1 MKRLRLSLPPLGLA
15 ALIAIPLVSCAPV
28 QVHSYVGQNVDLRQ
42 YRTYAWAAADSF
54 STGDPR
60 LDNNTFFIERLQR
73 AVDDQ
78 LQRKGFEVTTAGPSD
93 LVVHYHARVEQRLDS
108 SDFQYPESQC
118 QSGEC
123 RPFIYDA
130 GTLLIDVVD
139 RRSNQL
145 LWRGWVE
152 RGLDGTI
159 DDQARMEAAVDDAVK
174 RIMARFPL

>member
-1 MKRLRLSLPPLGLA
+1 M
-15 ALIAIPLVSCAPV
+15 
-28 QVHSYVGQNVDLRQ
+28 
-42 YRTYAWAAADSF
+42 
-54 STGDPR
+54 
-60 LDNNTFFIERLQR
+60 
-73 AVDDQ
+73 
-78 LQRKGFEVTTAGPSD
+78 
-93 LVVHYHARVEQRLDS
+93 HYHARIEQRLDS
-108 SDFQYPESQC
+108 SDFQYPEAQC
-118 QSGEC
+118 QNGDC

-152 RGLDGTI
+152 RGLEGTI

>member
-1 MKRLRLSLPPLGLA
+1 MKRLRLSLRLGLA
-15 ALIAIPLVSCAPV
+15 TLAAIPLVSCAPV
-28 QVHSYVGQNVDLRQ
+28 HVDSYVGRNVDLRQ

-73 AVDDQ
+73 AVDDE
-78 LQRKGFEVTTAGPSD
+78 LQRKGFEVTTAGQSD
-93 LVVHYHARVEQRLDS
+93 LVVHYHARIEQRLDS

-152 RGLDGTI
+152 RGLGGTI